1 MKSKTLHYL
10 FILAVSG
17 IGLAGCKSDV
27 QLNDIS
33 VDSKVKAKVSLPIGE
48 VSSSFGDM
56 IGVFKSITDSTTEV
70 RINEQGLLELTLKE
84 HREREFHKIV
94 LEDYIGKV
102 ENTIT
107 LQEVDPA
114 LTVIPQNTEI
124 TVPFTLTV
132 TFDGVNDNTSDERL
146 DSMVIDTARFTT
158 RISSSNL
165 TITDNDI
172 QKVTMVLGDRFR
184 RAKGTSIELPNFHL
198 DQDVLI
204 EIDDF
209 TLVMMKDESA
219 EPEQSNVVN
228 EADIRFDVL
237 LKTGENVI
245 VAANSGFKFQFQV
258 EMMSYK
264 ALYGYFKP
272 GKETSDDS
280 SVDVPLK
287 MPGDEPF
294 CLPAKDPQIDLT
306 FTYGMSMPLQVYFRS
321 LRAIHPN
328 GEETQAVW
336 DGNTSTTKELRN
348 IVPMDAPYDASVQ
361 STVRLDKDPIDG
373 GSIDKFFE
381 KEVQALAYNYELL
394 INEADVYARN
404 IKQFRLTKNT
414 KFQLDFAFKMPFEFK
429 KGLSATYADTIKDIN
444 LERAQ
449 LDSLAGM
456 TNGIVTKI
464 DSAELTLYLSINN
477 EIPVDLVM
485 DAEFL
490 DEDKNKLDFDVLK
503 DIKIVGA
510 DMKSLTEIEPV
521 TNVVTVPIHTEDF
534 EVIAKTKAIRFKLH
548 LGDDQKESAFPAKSR
563 LKIKAGVTGNIEAV
577 LNLELGNKDKK

>member
-10 FILAVSG
+10 FILAVAG

-70 RINEQGLLELTLKE
+70 RINEQGLLELTVKE
-84 HREREFHKIV
+84 HREREFHQIV
-94 LEDYIGKV
+94 LTDYIGEV

-132 TFDGVNDNTSDERL
+132 TFNGVNDDTSDERL
-146 DSMVIDTARFTT
+146 DSMVIDRARFTT
-158 RISSSNL
+158 KISSSNL
-165 TITDNDI
+165 TVTDNDI
-172 QKVTMVLGDRFR
+172 QKVTMVLGDQFR
-184 RAKGTSIELPNFHL
+184 RAKGKSIELPDFHL
-198 DQDVLI
+198 DQDVPI

-219 EPEQSNVVN
+219 EPAKTNVVKT
-228 EADIRFDVL
+228 ADIRFDVL
-237 LKTGENVI
+237 LKTGENVM

-258 EMMSYK
+258 EMLDYK

-287 MPGDEPF
+287 IPGDEPF

-321 LRAIHPN
+321 LKAIHPN
-328 GEETQAVW
+328 GEETPAVW
-336 DGNTSTTKELRN
+336 DGNTSTTKVLRN

-381 KEVQALAYNYELL
+381 KEVQALAYDYELL
-394 INEADVYARN
+394 INEADVYAKKIN
-404 IKQFRLTKNT
+404 QFRLTKDT
-414 KFQLDFAFKMPFEFK
+414 KFELDFAFKMPFEFK
-429 KGLSATYADTIKDIN
+429 KGLNATYADTIKDIN

-449 LDSLAGM
+449 LDSLAAM

-464 DSAELTLYLSINN
+464 DSAELTLYLSIYN
-477 EIPVDLVM
+477 EIPVNLVM

-490 DEDKNKLDFDVLK
+490 DEEKNKLDFDVLK
-503 DIKIVGA
+503 DIKIVSA

-534 EVIAKTKAIRFKLH
+534 EEIAKTKAIRFKLH
-548 LGDDQKESAFPAKSR
+548 LGDDQKESAFPAKNR

>member
-10 FILAVSG
+10 FILAVAG

-56 IGVFKSITDSTTEV
+56 IGVFKSITDNTTEV

-107 LQEVDPA
+107 LQEVVPG

-172 QKVTMVLGDRFR
+172 QKVTMVLGERFR

-287 MPGDEPF
+287 IPGDEPF
-294 CLPAKDPQIDLT
+294 CLPAKDPQIDMT

-321 LRAIHPN
+321 LKAIHPN
-328 GEETQAVW
+328 GEETPAVW
-336 DGNTSTTKELRN
+336 DGNTSTTKVLRN
-348 IVPMDAPYDASVQ
+348 SVSMNAPYDASVQ

-534 EVIAKTKAIRFKLH
+534 EKIAKTKAIRFKLH

>member
-84 HREREFHKIV
+84 HREREFHQIV
-94 LEDYIGKV
+94 LENYIGKV

-132 TFDGVNDNTSDERL
+132 TFDGVNNETSDERL

-184 RAKGTSIELPNFHL
+184 RAKGKSIELPNFHL
-198 DQDVLI
+198 DQDVPI

-219 EPEQSNVVN
+219 EPAKSNVVN

-287 MPGDEPF
+287 MPGNEPF
-294 CLPAKDPQIDLT
+294 CLPAKDPQIDMT

-321 LRAIHPN
+321 LKAIHPN
-328 GEETQAVW
+328 GEETPAVW
-336 DGNTSTTKELRN
+336 DGNTSTTKVLRN
-348 IVPMDAPYDASVQ
+348 SVSMNAPYDASVQ

-414 KFQLDFAFKMPFEFK
+414 KFKLDFAFKMPFEFK

-464 DSAELTLYLSINN
+464 DSAELTLFLSINN

-510 DMKSLTEIEPV
+510 EMKSLTEIEPV

-577 LNLELGNKDKK
+577 LNIELGNKDKK

>member
-1 MKSKTLHYL
+1 MKQKTLHYL

-184 RAKGTSIELPNFHL
+184 RAKGTSIELPNFQL
-198 DQDVLI
+198 DQDVPI

-219 EPEQSNVVN
+219 EPAKSNVVN

-245 VAANSGFKFQFQV
+245 VSANSGFKFQFQV

-294 CLPAKDPQIDLT
+294 CLPAKDPQIDMT
-306 FTYGMSMPLQVYFRS
+306 FTYGMSMPLQAYFRS
-321 LRAIHPN
+321 LKAIHPN
-328 GEETQAVW
+328 GEETPAVW
-336 DGNTSTTKELRN
+336 DGNTSTTKVLRN
-348 IVPMDAPYDASVQ
+348 SVSMNAPYDASVQ

-510 DMKSLTEIEPV
+510 EMKSLTEIEPV

>member
-10 FILAVSG
+10 FILAVAG

-70 RINEQGLLELTLKE
+70 RINEQGLLELTVKE
-84 HREREFHKIV
+84 HREREFHQIV

-102 ENTIT
+102 EKTIT
-107 LQEVDPA
+107 LQEVDPT
-114 LTVIPQNTEI
+114 LTVIPKKTEI

-132 TFDGVNDNTSDERL
+132 TFNGINDETTDERL
-146 DSMVIDTARFTT
+146 DSMVIDQARFTT
-158 RISSSNL
+158 HISTNNL

-172 QKVTMVLGDRFR
+172 QNVTMVLGDRFR
-184 RAKGTSIELPNFHL
+184 RAKGNSIDLPDFHL
-198 DQDVLI
+198 DKDVPI
-204 EIDDF
+204 VIDDF
-209 TLVMMKDESA
+209 TLVMMADESI
-219 EPEQSNVVN
+219 EPSKSNVVN
-228 EADIRFDVL
+228 QADIRFDVL
-237 LKTGENVI
+237 LKTGENVT
-245 VAANSGFKFQFQV
+245 VAANSGFKFQFKV

-287 MPGDEPF
+287 IPGDEPF

-321 LRAIHPN
+321 LKAIHPN
-328 GEETQAVW
+328 GEETPAVW
-336 DGNTSTTKELRN
+336 DGNTSTTKVLRN

-381 KEVQALAYNYELL
+381 KEVQALAYDYELL
-394 INEADVYARN
+394 INEADMYAKN
-404 IKQFRLTKNT
+404 IKQFRLTKDT
-414 KFQLDFAFKMPFEFK
+414 KFELDFAFKMPFEFK
-429 KGLSATYADTIKDIN
+429 KGLNATYADTIKDIN

-449 LDSLAGM
+449 LDSLAAM

-464 DSAELTLYLSINN
+464 DSAELTLYLSIYN
-477 EIPVDLVM
+477 EIPVNLVM

-490 DEDKNKLDFDVLK
+490 DGEKNKLDFDVLK
-503 DIKIVGA
+503 NIQIVSA

-534 EVIAKTKAIRFKLH
+534 EELAKTKAIRFKLH
-548 LGDDQKESAFPAKSR
+548 LGDDQKESAFPAKNR

>member
-1 MKSKTLHYL
+1 M
-10 FILAVSG
+10 FILAVAG

-70 RINEQGLLELTLKE
+70 RINEQGLLELTVKE
-84 HREREFHKIV
+84 HREREFHQIV
-94 LEDYIGKV
+94 LTDYIGEV

-132 TFDGVNDNTSDERL
+132 QFNGVNDDTSDERL
-146 DSMVIDTARFTT
+146 DSMVIDRARFTT
-158 RISSSNL
+158 KISSSNL
-165 TITDNDI
+165 TVTDNDI
-172 QKVTMVLGDRFR
+172 QKVTMVLGDQFR
-184 RAKGTSIELPNFHL
+184 RAKGKSIELKNFKL
-198 DQDVLI
+198 GQDVPI

-219 EPEQSNVVN
+219 EPAKTNVVN
-228 EADIRFDVL
+228 TADIRFDVV
-237 LKTGENVI
+237 LKKTDENVT

-258 EMMSYK
+258 EMLDYK
-264 ALYGYFKP
+264 ALYGYFEP

-287 MPGDEPF
+287 IPGDEPF

-321 LRAIHPN
+321 LKAIHPN
-328 GEETQAVW
+328 GEETPAVW
-336 DGNTSTTKELRN
+336 DGNTSTTKVLRN

-381 KEVQALAYNYELL
+381 KEVQALAYDYELL
-394 INEADVYARN
+394 INEADVYAKN
-404 IKQFRLTKNT
+404 IKQFRLTKDT
-414 KFQLDFAFKMPFEFK
+414 KFELDFAFKMPFEFK
-429 KGLSATYADTIKDIN
+429 KGLNATYADTIKDVN

-449 LDSLAGM
+449 LDSLAAM

-464 DSAELTLYLSINN
+464 DSAELTLYLSIYN
-477 EIPVDLVM
+477 EIPVNLVM

-490 DEDKNKLDFDVLK
+490 DGGKNKLDFDVLK
-503 DIKIVGA
+503 DIKIVSA

-534 EVIAKTKAIRFKLH
+534 EEIAKTKAIRFKLH
-548 LGDDQKESAFPAKSR
+548 LGDDQKESAFPAKNR

>member
-10 FILAVSG
+10 FILAVAG

-70 RINEQGLLELTLKE
+70 RINEQGLLELTVKE
-84 HREREFHKIV
+84 HREREFHQIV
-94 LEDYIGKV
+94 LTDYIGEV

-107 LQEVDPA
+107 LQEVDPT

-132 TFDGVNDNTSDERL
+132 TFNGVNDDTSDERL
-146 DSMVIDTARFTT
+146 DSMVIDQARFTT
-158 RISSSNL
+158 KISSSNL
-165 TITDNDI
+165 TVTDNDI
-172 QKVTMVLGDRFR
+172 QKVTMVLGDQFR
-184 RAKGTSIELPNFHL
+184 RAKGKSIELPNFHL
-198 DQDVLI
+198 DQDVPI
-204 EIDDF
+204 EIDEF

-219 EPEQSNVVN
+219 EPAKTNVVN
-228 EADIRFDVL
+228 TADIRFDVL
-237 LKTGENVI
+237 LKTGENVM

-258 EMMSYK
+258 EMLDYK

-287 MPGDEPF
+287 IPGDEPF

-321 LRAIHPN
+321 LKAIHPN
-328 GEETQAVW
+328 GEETPAVW
-336 DGNTSTTKELRN
+336 DGNTSTTKVLRN

-381 KEVQALAYNYELL
+381 KEVQALAYDYELL
-394 INEADVYARN
+394 INEADVYAKN
-404 IKQFRLTKNT
+404 IKQFRLTKDT
-414 KFQLDFAFKMPFEFK
+414 KFELDFAFKMPFEFK
-429 KGLSATYADTIKDIN
+429 KGLNATYADTIKDIN

-449 LDSLAGM
+449 LDSLAAM

-464 DSAELTLYLSINN
+464 DSAELTLYLSIYN
-477 EIPVDLVM
+477 EIPVNLVM

-490 DEDKNKLDFDVLK
+490 DGEKNKLDFDVLK
-503 DIKIVGA
+503 DIKIVSA

-534 EVIAKTKAIRFKLH
+534 EEIAKTKAIRFKLH
-548 LGDDQKESAFPAKSR
+548 LGDDQKESAFPAKNR

>member
-10 FILAVSG
+10 FILAVAG

-70 RINEQGLLELTLKE
+70 RINEQGLLELTVKE
-84 HREREFHKIV
+84 HREREFHQIV
-94 LEDYIGKV
+94 LTDYIGEV

-132 TFDGVNDNTSDERL
+132 TFNGVNDDTSDERL
-146 DSMVIDTARFTT
+146 DSMVIDQARFTT
-158 RISSSNL
+158 KISSSNL
-165 TITDNDI
+165 TVTDNDI
-172 QKVTMVLGDRFR
+172 QKVTMVLGDQFR
-184 RAKGTSIELPNFHL
+184 RAKGKSIELPNFHL
-198 DQDVLI
+198 DQDVPI

-219 EPEQSNVVN
+219 EPAKTNVVN
-228 EADIRFDVL
+228 TADIRFDVL
-237 LKTGENVI
+237 LKTGENVM

-258 EMMSYK
+258 EMLDYK
-264 ALYGYFKP
+264 A
-272 GKETSDDS
+272 
-280 SVDVPLK
+280 
-287 MPGDEPF
+287 F

-321 LRAIHPN
+321 LKAIHPN
-328 GEETQAVW
+328 GEETPAVW
-336 DGNTSTTKELRN
+336 DGNTSTTKVLRN

-381 KEVQALAYNYELL
+381 KEVQALAYDYELL
-394 INEADVYARN
+394 INEADVYAKN
-404 IKQFRLTKNT
+404 IKQFRLTKDT
-414 KFQLDFAFKMPFEFK
+414 KFELDFAFKMPFEFK
-429 KGLSATYADTIKDIN
+429 KGLNATYADTIKDIN

-449 LDSLAGM
+449 LDSLAAM

-464 DSAELTLYLSINN
+464 DSAELTLYLSIYN
-477 EIPVDLVM
+477 EIPVNLVM

-490 DEDKNKLDFDVLK
+490 DGEKNKLDFDVLK
-503 DIKIVGA
+503 DIKIVSA

-534 EVIAKTKAIRFKLH
+534 EEIAKTKAIRFKLH
-548 LGDDQKESAFPAKSR
+548 LGDDQKESAFPAKNR

>member
-10 FILAVSG
+10 FILAVAG

-70 RINEQGLLELTLKE
+70 RINEQGLLELTVKE
-84 HREREFHKIV
+84 HREREFHQIV
-94 LEDYIGKV
+94 LEDYIGEV
-102 ENTIT
+102 EKTIT
-107 LQEVDPA
+107 LQEVDPG

-124 TVPFTLTV
+124 TVQFPLTV
-132 TFDGVNDNTSDERL
+132 QFNGINDDTSDERL
-146 DSMVIDTARFTT
+146 DNMVIDQARFTT
-158 RISSSNL
+158 KISSSNL
-165 TITDNDI
+165 TVTDNDI
-172 QKVTMVLGDRFR
+172 QKVTMVLGDQFR
-184 RAKGTSIELPNFHL
+184 RAKGNSIDLPDFHL
-198 DQDVLI
+198 DQDVPI

-209 TLVMMKDESA
+209 TLVMMKDETLPPSNT
-219 EPEQSNVVN
+219 NVVDT
-228 EADIRFDVL
+228 ADIRFDVL
-237 LKTGENVI
+237 LKTGENVM

-258 EMMSYK
+258 EMLDYK

-272 GKETSDDS
+272 GKETSDSS

-287 MPGDEPF
+287 IPGDEPF

-321 LRAIHPN
+321 LKAIHPN
-328 GEETQAVW
+328 GEETPAVW
-336 DGNTSTTKELRN
+336 DGNTSTTKVLRN
-348 IVPMDAPYDASVQ
+348 FVPMDAPYDASVQ

-381 KEVQALAYNYELL
+381 KEVQALAYDYELL
-394 INEADVYARN
+394 INEADVYAKN
-404 IKQFRLTKNT
+404 IKQFRLTKDT
-414 KFQLDFAFKMPFEFK
+414 KFELDFAFKMPFEFK
-429 KGLSATYADTIKDIN
+429 KGLNATYADTIKDVN

-464 DSAELTLYLSINN
+464 DSAELTLYLSIYN
-477 EIPVDLVM
+477 EIPVNLVM

-490 DEDKNKLDFDVLK
+490 DGEKKELDFDVLK
-503 DIKIVGA
+503 NIQIVSA

-534 EVIAKTKAIRFKLH
+534 EEIAKTKAIRFKLH
-548 LGDDQKESAFPAKSR
+548 LGDDQKESAFPAKNR

-577 LNLELGNKDKK
+577 LNLELGDKDKK

>member
-10 FILAVSG
+10 FILAVAG

-70 RINEQGLLELTLKE
+70 RINEQGLLELTVKE
-84 HREREFHKIV
+84 HREREFHQIV

-102 ENTIT
+102 EKTIT
-107 LQEVDPA
+107 LQEVDPT
-114 LTVIPQNTEI
+114 LTVIPKKTEI

-132 TFDGVNDNTSDERL
+132 TFNGINDETTDERL
-146 DSMVIDTARFTT
+146 DSMVIDQARFTT
-158 RISSSNL
+158 HISTNNL

-172 QKVTMVLGDRFR
+172 QNVTMVLGDRFR
-184 RAKGTSIELPNFHL
+184 RAKGNSIDLPDFHL
-198 DQDVLI
+198 DKDVPI
-204 EIDDF
+204 VIDDF
-209 TLVMMKDESA
+209 TLVMMADESI
-219 EPEQSNVVN
+219 EPSKSNVVN
-228 EADIRFDVL
+228 QADIRFDVL
-237 LKTGENVI
+237 LKTGENVT
-245 VAANSGFKFQFQV
+245 VAANSGFKFQFKV

-287 MPGDEPF
+287 IPGDEPF

-321 LRAIHPN
+321 LKAIHPN
-328 GEETQAVW
+328 GEETPAVW
-336 DGNTSTTKELRN
+336 DGNTSTTKVLRN

-381 KEVQALAYNYELL
+381 KEVQALAYDYELL
-394 INEADVYARN
+394 INEADMYAKN
-404 IKQFRLTKNT
+404 IKQFRLTKDT
-414 KFQLDFAFKMPFEFK
+414 KFELDFAFKMPFEFK
-429 KGLSATYADTIKDIN
+429 KGLNATYADTIKDIN

-449 LDSLAGM
+449 LDSLAAM

-464 DSAELTLYLSINN
+464 DSAELTLYLSIYN
-477 EIPVDLVM
+477 EIPVNLVM

-490 DEDKNKLDFDVLK
+490 DGEKKELDFDVLK
-503 DIKIVGA
+503 NIQIVSA

-534 EVIAKTKAIRFKLH
+534 EELAKTKAIRFKLH
-548 LGDDQKESAFPAKSR
+548 LGDDQKESAFPAKNR

>member
-10 FILAVSG
+10 FILAVAG

-70 RINEQGLLELTLKE
+70 RINEQGLLELTVKE
-84 HREREFHKIV
+84 HREREFHQIV

-102 ENTIT
+102 EKTIT
-107 LQEVDPA
+107 LQEVDPT
-114 LTVIPQNTEI
+114 LTVIPKKTEI

-132 TFDGVNDNTSDERL
+132 TFNGINDETTDERL
-146 DSMVIDTARFTT
+146 DSMVIDQARFTT
-158 RISSSNL
+158 HISTNNL

-172 QKVTMVLGDRFR
+172 QNVTMVLGDRFR
-184 RAKGTSIELPNFHL
+184 RAKGNSIDLPDFHL
-198 DQDVLI
+198 DKDVPI
-204 EIDDF
+204 VIDDF
-209 TLVMMKDESA
+209 TLVMMADESI
-219 EPEQSNVVN
+219 EPSKSNVVN
-228 EADIRFDVL
+228 QADIRFDVL
-237 LKTGENVI
+237 LKTGENVT
-245 VAANSGFKFQFQV
+245 VAANSGFKFQFKV

-287 MPGDEPF
+287 ITGDEPF

-321 LRAIHPN
+321 LKAIHPN
-328 GEETQAVW
+328 GEETPAVW
-336 DGNTSTTKELRN
+336 DGNTSTTKVLRN

-381 KEVQALAYNYELL
+381 KEVQALAYDYELL
-394 INEADVYARN
+394 INEADMYAKN
-404 IKQFRLTKNT
+404 IKQFRLTKDT
-414 KFQLDFAFKMPFEFK
+414 KFELDFAFKMPFEFK
-429 KGLSATYADTIKDIN
+429 KGLNATYADTIKDIN

-449 LDSLAGM
+449 LDSLAAM

-464 DSAELTLYLSINN
+464 DSAELTLYLSIYN
-477 EIPVDLVM
+477 EIPVNLVM

-490 DEDKNKLDFDVLK
+490 DGEKKELDFDVLK
-503 DIKIVGA
+503 DIKIVSA

-534 EVIAKTKAIRFKLH
+534 EELAKTKAIRFKLH
-548 LGDDQKESAFPAKSR
+548 LGDDQKESAFPAKNR

>member
-10 FILAVSG
+10 FILAVAG

-84 HREREFHKIV
+84 HREREFHQIV

-102 ENTIT
+102 ESTIT

-132 TFDGVNDNTSDERL
+132 RFDGVNNETSDERL

-184 RAKGTSIELPNFHL
+184 RAKGTRIDLPNFHL
-198 DQDVLI
+198 DQDVPI

-219 EPEQSNVVN
+219 EPAKSNVVN

-245 VAANSGFKFQFQV
+245 VSANSGFKFQFQV

-294 CLPAKDPQIDLT
+294 CLPAKDPQIDMT

-321 LRAIHPN
+321 LKAIHPN
-328 GEETQAVW
+328 GEETPAVW
-336 DGNTSTTKELRN
+336 DGNTSTTKVLRN
-348 IVPMDAPYDASVQ
+348 SVSMNAPYDASVQ

-510 DMKSLTEIEPV
+510 EMKSLTEIEPV

>member
-10 FILAVSG
+10 FILAVAG

-70 RINEQGLLELTLKE
+70 RINEQGLLELTVKE
-84 HREREFHKIV
+84 HREREFHQIV
-94 LEDYIGKV
+94 LEDYIGEV
-102 ENTIT
+102 EKTIT
-107 LQEVDPA
+107 LQEVDPG

-124 TVPFTLTV
+124 TVQFPLTV
-132 TFDGVNDNTSDERL
+132 QFNGINDDTSDERL
-146 DSMVIDTARFTT
+146 DNMVIDQARFTT
-158 RISSSNL
+158 KISSSNL
-165 TITDNDI
+165 TVTDNDI
-172 QKVTMVLGDRFR
+172 QKVTMVLGDQFR
-184 RAKGTSIELPNFHL
+184 RAKGNSIDLPDFHL
-198 DQDVLI
+198 DQDVPI

-209 TLVMMKDESA
+209 TLVMMKDETLPPSNT
-219 EPEQSNVVN
+219 NVVDT
-228 EADIRFDVL
+228 ADIRFDVL
-237 LKTGENVI
+237 LKTGENVT

-258 EMMSYK
+258 EMLDYK

-272 GKETSDDS
+272 GKETSDSS

-287 MPGDEPF
+287 IPGDEPF

-321 LRAIHPN
+321 LKAIHPN
-328 GEETQAVW
+328 GEETPAVW
-336 DGNTSTTKELRN
+336 DGNTSTTKVLRN
-348 IVPMDAPYDASVQ
+348 FVPMDAPYDASVQ

-381 KEVQALAYNYELL
+381 KEVQALAYDYELL
-394 INEADVYARN
+394 INEADVYAKN
-404 IKQFRLTKNT
+404 IKQFRLTKDT
-414 KFQLDFAFKMPFEFK
+414 KFELDFAFKMPFEFK
-429 KGLSATYADTIKDIN
+429 KGLNATYADTIKDVN

-464 DSAELTLYLSINN
+464 DSAELTLYLSIYN
-477 EIPVDLVM
+477 EIPVNLVM

-490 DEDKNKLDFDVLK
+490 DGEKKELDFDVLK
-503 DIKIVGA
+503 NIQIVSA

-534 EVIAKTKAIRFKLH
+534 EEIAKTKAIRFKLH
-548 LGDDQKESAFPAKSR
+548 LGDDQKESAFPAKNR

-577 LNLELGNKDKK
+577 LNLELGDKDKK

>member
-1 MKSKTLHYL
+1 MKQKTLHYL
-10 FILAVSG
+10 FILAVAG

-70 RINEQGLLELTLKE
+70 RINDQGLLELTLKE
-84 HREREFHKIV
+84 HREREFHQIV

-107 LQEVDPA
+107 LQEVVPG

-184 RAKGTSIELPNFHL
+184 RAKGTSIELPNFQL
-198 DQDVLI
+198 DQDVPI

-219 EPEQSNVVN
+219 EPAKSNVVN

-245 VAANSGFKFQFQV
+245 VAVNSGFKFQFQV

-287 MPGDEPF
+287 IPGDEPF
-294 CLPAKDPQIDLT
+294 CLPAKDPQIDMT

-328 GEETQAVW
+328 GEETPAVW
-336 DGNTSTTKELRN
+336 DGNTSTTKMLSN
-348 IVPMDAPYDASVQ
+348 SVSMNAPYDASVQ
-361 STVRLDKDPIDG
+361 STVRLGKDPIDG

-381 KEVQALAYNYELL
+381 DEVQALAYDYELL

-534 EVIAKTKAIRFKLH
+534 EKIAKTKAIRFKLH